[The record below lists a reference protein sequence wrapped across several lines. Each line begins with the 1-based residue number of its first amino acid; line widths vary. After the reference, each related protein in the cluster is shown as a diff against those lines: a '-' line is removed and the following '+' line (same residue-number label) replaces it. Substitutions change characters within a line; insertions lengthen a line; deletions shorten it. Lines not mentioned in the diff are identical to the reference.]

1 MSPAAAEDV
10 IRFLEE
16 NPRFFIE
23 HPEFLRASGI
33 LEEASASAKVLNLRE
48 RLFDRLKGE
57 REDLLRLLD
66 ETIELV
72 HRNEQIERDF
82 IALEN
87 LLFEIPFSP
96 ANLSRIALEIERRFG
111 LRYAGFLLCG
121 PSPGILH
128 GGEEGDPPR
137 IRAVGE
143 EETPHLPSGERV
155 ILQGELAEGAGL
167 LFPASTRPEIR
178 SAAIVPLRTEGRL
191 LGLLLLGSGDPG
203 HYAPGMAT
211 HLLDRLAGRLALGI
225 TLLEHIGAGG
235 QR

>member
-16 NPRFFIE
+16 NPGFFIE

-33 LEEASASAKVLNLRE
+33 LGEASAKVLNLRE

-57 REDLLRLLD
+57 REDLLGLLD

-72 HRNEQIERDF
+72 RRNEQIEQDF
-82 IALEN
+82 IALDN
-87 LLFEIPFSP
+87 LLFEIPLSA

-111 LRYAGFLLCG
+111 LAYAAFLLCG
-121 PSPGILH
+121 PSLGALH
-128 GGEEGDPPR
+128 GGEEGGPPR
-137 IRAVGE
+137 LRTAGE
-143 EETPHLPSGERV
+143 EEAPHLPSAERV
-155 ILQGELAEGAGL
+155 ILQGELAEGAGP
-167 LFPASTRPEIR
+167 LFPGGVRPRIR
-178 SAAIVPLRTEGRL
+178 SAAIVPLRAGGRL

-203 HYAPGMAT
+203 HYAPGMNT

-225 TLLEHIGAGG
+225 TLLEHLGAGS
-235 QR
+235 RK